1 MAGGTKNLGQVAGL
15 FIGTTPPENTSLI
28 WYDSTPSMQCHKVYS
43 VTLGQWVV
51 LDDNTISAVEYSV
64 LRNRA
69 QDPGLS
75 VGQWFKITDK
85 DNALA
90 LAITSTKVQYVDS
103 IGNILID
110 DLSASIQYHVTHQ
123 NLLIDDVHGVF
134 DVVNKRLVFE
144 FSEVSAVNFLGD
156 DYVLAER
163 KVNNAWSLFKIKFS
177 KLLSTTSGN
186 TITWDNG
193 FYLNFTSR
201 FTALLDVTGGA
212 VSKTTFDN
220 TIASIR
226 TDLTNVASNQQ
237 AVAEQAAAAVAAAVT
252 DDMIFDK
259 RLPEDPD
266 VSTGPGD
273 IIEGDTL
280 QMIVNKAQRWFNSL
294 KWATGIGLSDDYAEA
309 TQNFNVNNNDSVETA
324 IAKLAGHVRALQEGA
339 DNGTDNVIV
348 SPGYD
353 DAPTSDNGSGV
364 GSPLTRLLEKL
375 RFYSIKHEDTDGV
388 KVASA
393 FENEPTSGNQTITPG
408 TTALTTLLT
417 KFQYWINRS
426 KTTDGPR
433 LADSYSPQNR
443 MISPGVALTR
453 VLEKLAYDISQLNS
467 TLSTLSTTVTNI
479 TTEGKLPNDWAAKA
493 ITSVIADV
501 AGGIT
506 ISEAFSRLVGRLN
519 QLGVITNGKLVSN
532 ALNGN
537 NQRRTELDLGSG
549 SMTLRDNASA
559 HNVITP
565 SGINQQNG
573 DSMNYFM
580 SYAKKQSTSTT
591 YTEDTSEGD
600 YVYSGALF
608 ANVGVTS
615 SGWYETVALT
625 AKNNLNGRKDFDAYF
640 KRLHIGEL
648 SLGLMPLSDSN
659 TTKTISRG
667 ISVVIGY
674 ASNSNMQVTL
684 PKNPVT
690 GLVIYVLPCSSKNI
704 VVKAASGDKIDNGDG
719 TALDSYTCSGRGRIF
734 MFIWVEGLSYGNNPS
749 DGLWEAGFM
758 TDI

>member
-1 MAGGTKNLGQVAGL
+1 MAGTKNLGQVAGL

-51 LDDNTISAVEYSV
+51 LDDNTILAVEYSV

-134 DVVNKRLVFE
+134 DTVNKRLVFE

-156 DYVLAER
+156 DFVLAER
-163 KVNNAWSLFKIKFS
+163 KVNNVWSLFKIRFS

-226 TDLTNVASNQQ
+226 TDLTNVANNQQ

-375 RFYSIKHEDTDGV
+375 RFYSIKHEQTDGIWV
-388 KVASA
+388 SESYTPADMSSGFIGRSITKALGKFGYDLNEIFSSA
-393 FENEPTSGNQTITPG
+393 WRVP
-408 TTALTTLLT
+408 
-417 KFQYWINRS
+417 Y
-426 KTTDGPR
+426 
-433 LADSYSPQNR
+433 YSILIYYRQP
-443 MISPGVALTR
+443 
-453 VLEKLAYDISQLNS
+453 KYDNVIGS
-467 TLSTLSTTVTNI
+467 
-479 TTEGKLPNDWAAKA
+479 PNDSQKRIANNAGKSWFPCGYFFVGTSQECDTEQAKWDTLYGAGA
-493 ITSVIADV
+493 ISWSRGYNGTNYALKMT
-501 AGGIT
+501 AYHGIT
-506 ISEAFSRLVGRLN
+506 IPDLSAKFLSGYDAINPNGGYGTNQISLTGGSNSHRITIDEMPRHNHVPNQMYSNTVVNTSEDGGHSHT
-519 QLGVITNGKLVSN
+519 IKSDYNG
-532 ALNGN
+532 G
-537 NQRRTELDLGSG
+537 GSG
-549 SMTLRDNASA
+549 YCLGTYNEARTDVWNTEEVINRAPNHKHNFTLDAVGGGTENGYGASFDIRPA
-559 HNVITP
+559 FVTVGYIIRLP
-565 SGINQQNG
+565 S
-573 DSMNYFM
+573 
-580 SYAKKQSTSTT
+580 
-591 YTEDTSEGD
+591 
-600 YVYSGALF
+600 
-608 ANVGVTS
+608 
-615 SGWYETVALT
+615 
-625 AKNNLNGRKDFDAYF
+625 
-640 KRLHIGEL
+640 
-648 SLGLMPLSDSN
+648 
-659 TTKTISRG
+659 
-667 ISVVIGY
+667 
-674 ASNSNMQVTL
+674 
-684 PKNPVT
+684 
-690 GLVIYVLPCSSKNI
+690 
-704 VVKAASGDKIDNGDG
+704 
-719 TALDSYTCSGRGRIF
+719 
-734 MFIWVEGLSYGNNPS
+734 
-749 DGLWEAGFM
+749 
-758 TDI
+758 

>member
-163 KVNNAWSLFKIKFS
+163 KVNNVWSLFKIKFS

-201 FTALLDVTGGA
+201 FAAMLDVTGGA
-212 VSKTTFDN
+212 VSKATFDS
-220 TIASIR
+220 TVSSLR
-226 TDLTNVASNQQ
+226 TDLTNVANNQQ
-237 AVAEQAAAAVAAAVT
+237 ETAEQAAAAVANATT
-252 DDMIFDK
+252 DEMIFGK

-324 IAKLAGHVRALQEGA
+324 IAKLAGHVRALQQGS
-339 DNGTDNVIV
+339 DDGTDNVIV

-375 RFYSIKHEDTDGV
+375 RFYSIKHEQTDGIWV
-388 KVASA
+388 SESYTPESSASIVGRSLTKA
-393 FENEPTSGNQTITPG
+393 LGKFGYDLNEIFSSAWRVPYYSILIYYRQPVYDNVIGNPNDNAKRIANNAGKSWFPCGYFFVGTGAECDAEQAKWDTLYGAGAISWSRGYNGTNYALKMTAYHGIAIPDLSAKFLIGYDAINPNGGYGTNQIGLTGGSNSHTITMSEMPKHNHISG
-408 TTALTTLLT
+408 SETE
-417 KFQYWINRS
+417 
-426 KTTDGPR
+426 DGKV
-433 LADSYSPQNR
+433 DTESSGEH
-443 MISPGVALTR
+443 SH
-453 VLEKLAYDISQLNS
+453 QLKGYRN
-467 TLSTLSTTVTNI
+467 VHNI
-479 TTEGKLPNDWAAKA
+479 TTQTQAVSWGNDNDSGGPYTRDAGSHTHKVPLKA
-493 ITSVIADV
+493 V
-501 AGGIT
+501 
-506 ISEAFSRLVGRLN
+506 
-519 QLGVITNGKLVSN
+519 
-532 ALNGN
+532 
-537 NQRRTELDLGSG
+537 GSG
-549 SMTLRDNASA
+549 TAYDSRPAF
-559 HNVITP
+559 ITVGYIIRLP
-565 SGINQQNG
+565 S
-573 DSMNYFM
+573 
-580 SYAKKQSTSTT
+580 
-591 YTEDTSEGD
+591 
-600 YVYSGALF
+600 
-608 ANVGVTS
+608 
-615 SGWYETVALT
+615 
-625 AKNNLNGRKDFDAYF
+625 
-640 KRLHIGEL
+640 
-648 SLGLMPLSDSN
+648 
-659 TTKTISRG
+659 
-667 ISVVIGY
+667 
-674 ASNSNMQVTL
+674 
-684 PKNPVT
+684 
-690 GLVIYVLPCSSKNI
+690 
-704 VVKAASGDKIDNGDG
+704 
-719 TALDSYTCSGRGRIF
+719 
-734 MFIWVEGLSYGNNPS
+734 
-749 DGLWEAGFM
+749 
-758 TDI
+758 